1 MTVAAAQPVS
11 FSPALRGL
19 FCAAAAGGLAVLY
32 AADPATDSRF
42 PPCPFHYCTGLY
54 CPGCGSLRAI
64 HSLLHGHLLAA
75 WHFNPL
81 MVLSIPFLGWLV
93 LEHARRAQ
101 WLPGWPGI
109 SVPSAMKRMVPW
121 VVMAFFVLRNLP
133 CQPFLLL
140 APH

>member
-1 MTVAAAQPVS
+1 MTATAGNPVF

-32 AADPATDSRF
+32 AADPATDARF

-54 CPGCGSLRAI
+54 CPGCGSLRAL

-81 MVLSIPFLGWLV
+81 MVLSIPFLAL
-93 LEHARRAQ
+93 LFFDDARRAR
-101 WLPGWPGI
+101 WLPGWLRI
-109 SVPSAMKRMVPW
+109 SVPLGMKRVVPW

-133 CQPFLLL
+133 CQPFVQL